1 MITTKGS
8 PSHKRSKE
16 IIDQIKKTRPG
27 YNRSKDYTDIDLD
40 IRNALNSGK
49 KLVNYSSTNDEFQG

>member
-8 PSHKRSKE
+8 PSHKRRRE

-40 IRNALNSGK
+40 IRNALNSG
-49 KLVNYSSTNDEFQG
+49 N